1 MKSWWK
7 RDSPQEY
14 TPPLSVD
21 DSSLLNYIK
30 NMGWRDQVRIRPIQ
44 SKIIGF
50 FLPETNNFMLRFD
63 QVHVFRVS
71 RMREI
76 NLFYSNIQRKKLK
89 MFQLFQ
95 NSMRFARLTW
105 QTLLLSK

>member
-30 NMGWRDQVRIRPIQ
+30 NMGWRDQVRIRQIQ
-44 SKIIGF
+44 FKIIGF
-50 FLPETNNFMLRFD
+50 F
-63 QVHVFRVS
+63 
-71 RMREI
+71 
-76 NLFYSNIQRKKLK
+76 
-89 MFQLFQ
+89 
-95 NSMRFARLTW
+95 FARNK
-105 QTLLLSK
+105 QFHVKV